1 MNIRA
6 LRFRVLIAAL
16 VLLAAP
22 LAPCVAQQVPPQ
34 TAPTVHPIDR
44 IVAVV
49 GKTAILATEL
59 DVAIEEWRARERPLP
74 SDSNAAKLE
83 VLDDLINIEIL
94 LQKARDFNITVTDDE
109 LAPEVD
115 AYIRQVRD
123 RSFQGDETAF
133 RAALQT
139 SEFKTLE
146 GFRARQ
152 MDAQRK
158 TRLQQLAI
166 DSLRAHGRFPTVPVS
181 EQELRTAFE
190 QFRKEQPDLGAGITF
205 RQIIMKVA
213 PSDQERTRARGLA
226 DSLLAALRAGAAF
239 DSVARAFS
247 QDTEN
252 AARGGDLGYFR
263 RGSMWPQFEVAAF
276 TLQPG
281 LLSGVVQTPDGYHII
296 RVDRVRPAEVSARHI
311 LIRERRDSADVART
325 REQVARIGAALR
337 AGASFDSLAAL
348 YHDPLEDRVISDP
361 YPIDSLPVAYREK
374 LSQLTANQVSE
385 PIDLVYD
392 DAAPKVVVVQLLT
405 RTETSAPT
413 YDRIR
418 ERLLERTREARSLER
433 LVATL
438 RKEVYVDIRL
448 QKLVRIGQ

>member
-1 MNIRA
+1 M
-6 LRFRVLIAAL
+6 
-16 VLLAAP
+16 LAP
-22 LAPCVAQQVPPQ
+22 VAPCVAQQVRPQ
-34 TAPTVHPIDR
+34 VAPTVHPIDQ
-44 IVAVV
+44 IVAIV
-49 GKTAILATEL
+49 GKTPILATEL
-59 DVAIEEWRARERPLP
+59 DIAIEEWKGQRRPLP
-74 SDSNAAKLE
+74 ADSNAAKLA

-94 LQKARDFNITVTDDE
+94 LQKARDFNISVTDE
-109 LAPEVD
+109 EIAPEVD
-115 AYIRQVRD
+115 ARVRQVRD
-123 RSFQGDETAF
+123 ENFRGDETAF
-133 RAALQT
+133 RAALQN
-139 SEFKTLE
+139 SEFRTLE

-158 TRLQQLAI
+158 QRLQQLAI

-181 EQELRTAFE
+181 EQELRAEFE
-190 QFRKEQPDLGAGITF
+190 AYRKQQPDFGAGITF
-205 RQIIMKVA
+205 RQIIVKVA
-213 PSDQERTRARGLA
+213 PSDQERARARALA

-247 QDTEN
+247 QDSGS
-252 AARGGDLGYFR
+252 AVGGGDLGYFR
-263 RGSMWPQFEVAAF
+263 RGTMWPEFDVAAF

-281 LLSGVVQTPDGYHII
+281 RLSGVVQTPDGYHLI

-311 LIRERRDSADVART
+311 LIRERRDSTDVART
-325 REQVARIGAALR
+325 REQVARIGAALA

-348 YHDPLEDRVISDP
+348 HHDPLEDRVISDP
-361 YPIDSLPVAYREK
+361 YPIDSLPPAYREK
-374 LSQLTANQVSE
+374 ISGLSANQVSD
-385 PIDLVYD
+385 PIDLLNEPT
-392 DAAPKVVVVQLLT
+392 APKVVLVQVLT

-413 YDRIR
+413 YERMR